1 MRVEPHPVYLLHRRV
16 LGERSHLLEIFSSEH
31 GRVSCVRRSAAARPS
46 DGLQAFTPLLAGW
59 SGRGELPALGMIEA
73 LGPGLR
79 LPGGRLAAGLYL
91 NELIVRALARLDP
104 APTLYCRYVTTLTA
118 LAGSA
123 EASGWEW
130 SLRLFERELLATLG
144 VLVDVAGHAAAEP
157 DEPMYF
163 CPGSGAAA
171 RHAPDRVA
179 LSLAARQALTSGQV
193 PESDDARREVRRWL
207 RLCLDQAIAAP
218 LKARS
223 LLLPR

>member
-1 MRVEPHPVYLLHRRV
+1 MRVEPHPVYLLHRRS

-31 GRVSCVRRSAAARPS
+31 GRVSCVRRSAGARPTDS
-46 DGLQAFTPLLAGW
+46 LQAFTPLLAGW
-59 SGRGELPALGMIEA
+59 SGRGDLPALGAVEA

-91 NELIVRALARLDP
+91 NELVVRALARLDP
-104 APTLYCRYVTTLTA
+104 APALYCRYVTTLTV

-123 EASGWEW
+123 EGSGWEW

-144 VLVDVAGHAAAEP
+144 VLVDVVADATAEP
-157 DEPMYF
+157 DEPVYF
-163 CPGSGAAA
+163 CPGSGVAAG
-171 RHAPDRVA
+171 HAPGRVA
-179 LSLAARQALTSGQV
+179 LSLAARQALTSGQA